1 MDISFICTRDAAD
14 SRDKFKT
21 RDGFASAATG
31 IICTRDRFCSR
42 DTYSRDRFVASAAV
56 SVICPRD
63 TGKCVRACV
72 HAWWWWWRV
81 HACVLRHS
89 LTCCPLHYATSHAM
103 IHSPHARVQLQD
115 HSALAPFPTPPLGPP
130 VGHTFPVCPRKYL
143 VMSEASPA
151 CWALVTGPPLVG
163 HPVARAPSHLDLAAY
178 NRSICKRYIRHR
190 STHRSKAAAAA
201 ATPSGFLRAPS
212 RGCGL
217 GMERG

>member
-1 MDISFICTRDAAD
+1 MVAASEGGAATCSACRGGCAGASAGMDISFICTRDAAD

-115 HSALAPFPTPPLGPP
+115 HSALAPFPTPHWA
-130 VGHTFPVCPRKYL
+130 V
-143 VMSEASPA
+143 
-151 CWALVTGPPLVG
+151 CWAYPPGMPAEVLVVSGSKPLCWA
-163 HPVARAPSHLDLAAY
+163 PVQDSGTRASSVYP
-178 NRSICKRYIRHR
+178 
-190 STHRSKAAAAA
+190 
-201 ATPSGFLRAPS
+201 
-212 RGCGL
+212 
-217 GMERG
+217 